1 MTFSTHEPAGPPL
14 ETSRQACACHLEL
27 NHCISVENSAALPSV
42 AGYLR
47 TGIELDCSLQTP
59 AGRVA
64 SNQPTT
70 AHDVFPR
77 VSRLRTTR
85 KRDNLRDA
93 LRKQPQSPSARADAP
108 VHCAGRRLT
117 GYKQFVSQCTLY
129 MNSHALPFRVDEHK
143 QLAVLDSGAHDRAP
157 DVITKQIVEGPA
169 IQQGP
174 ARHPFP
180 EMIQN

>member
-1 MTFSTHEPAGPPL
+1 MTFSIHEPAGPPL

-70 AHDVFPR
+70 AHDVFHPHDTKTR
-77 VSRLRTTR
+77 QPKRCSQRATAVAKREGRCSRPLCLDAVSQEL
-85 KRDNLRDA
+85 
-93 LRKQPQSPSARADAP
+93 
-108 VHCAGRRLT
+108 
-117 GYKQFVSQCTLY
+117 YKQFVSQCTLY

-143 QLAVLDSGAHDRAP
+143 QLAVLDSGAHDRGP
-157 DVITKQIVEGPA
+157 DVITKQ
-169 IQQGP
+169 
-174 ARHPFP
+174 
-180 EMIQN
+180 